1 MWEIIHSF
9 TIGVFKVA
17 QISRSIVKSET
28 NESLQLTQNRMLRVI
43 NNSKIKDKISVS
55 CTLKKFNL
63 RSVNHQLAAQ
73 IKLVEAWKTINLENY
88 PIQLENNQLSR
99 NTNGRAVRE
108 STIKLWKDDTKVANA
123 KESFLRDAAK
133 LWNNA
138 PTNVKKAKSL
148 YMAKKV
154 IITYCKSLIF

>member
-1 MWEIIHSF
+1 MGNYSF

-73 IKLVEAWKTINLENY
+73 IKLQEVWKSVNIEKYGITLEPYNNHVDPSGRNLRLKSNRKFNDTTRLVLAEYSCTI
-88 PIQLENNQLSR
+88 
-99 NTNGRAVRE
+99 
-108 STIKLWKDDTKVANA
+108 
-123 KESFLRDAAK
+123 DAAK

-138 PTNVKKAKSL
+138 PVEITSAKCLTQAKKAIL
-148 YMAKKV
+148 AHV
-154 IITYCKSLIF
+154 QLLPI